1 MISPR
6 ACADASAFVLFDG
19 LSGSFIP
26 NPTLHHA
33 IRLWRRSHVG
43 RLGHARQSLTA
54 DRKQGQLDG

>member
-6 ACADASAFVLFDG
+6 ACANASAFVSFG
-19 LSGSFIP
+19 LSTSFIP
-26 NPTLHHA
+26 NPSLHYA